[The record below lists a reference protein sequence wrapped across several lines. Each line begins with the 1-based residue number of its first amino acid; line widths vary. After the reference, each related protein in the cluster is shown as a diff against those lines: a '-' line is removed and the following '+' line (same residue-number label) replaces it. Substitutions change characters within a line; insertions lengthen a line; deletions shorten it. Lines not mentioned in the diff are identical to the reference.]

1 MTKIPK
7 PGMYRMAS
15 GKPADIRYV
24 DEENAFGYISTGFD
38 HGCWEVWATET
49 GECSMGNTSDR
60 IVSEW

>member
-1 MTKIPK
+1 MRRIPK

-15 GKPADIRYV
+15 GKAADIRYV
-24 DEENAFGYISTGFD
+24 DDENAFGYISD

-49 GECSMGNTSDR
+49 GECSMGNTFDR